1 MWSGGAEFRTAGLD
15 LASQDNRTAMAEIR
29 WGAGG
34 AVIASVRLGVG
45 NDAIVEAAERVAM
58 VGVDCP
64 LGWPTPFVDLL
75 IAARANEVP
84 PDAAQDNAAKQA
96 LVFRRTDVVVHELT
110 GRWPLSVA
118 ADRIAY
124 PAMRCAGLLARLRE
138 AGHPV
143 RRSGI
148 ASLVAE
154 VYPAAA
160 LRRWHRSTAG
170 YKTDQTRRESL
181 VASLVA
187 GTPWLDWS
195 LFEAACATDHD
206 VLDAVVCA
214 LVAGAVVLGR
224 TALPG
229 AHEASLADEEGW
241 IHLPDGD
248 FLTDPLRGC

>member
-160 LRRWHRSTAG
+160 LRPTGPGGSPWSPPLWPAHRGWTGRCSRRRAPRITTSWTPWSARWWPVPSYWVGPPCRVRTRHPWP
-170 YKTDQTRRESL
+170 TRR
-181 VASLVA
+181 A
-187 GTPWLDWS
+187 GFTYRTATSSPIR
-195 LFEAACATDHD
+195 FEAAD
-206 VLDAVVCA
+206 
-214 LVAGAVVLGR
+214 
-224 TALPG
+224 
-229 AHEASLADEEGW
+229 
-241 IHLPDGD
+241 
-248 FLTDPLRGC
+248 RGST